1 MPKETF
7 EHRFMVK
14 KYLNDIVF
22 WHSTQIVMKANLENK
37 VFGCFRRSSMQF
49 TTTYLTFLPW
59 RCDCSV
65 RLLAWSTGEVQ
76 HLRHESFSQGHL
88 LAWSDKRQLFT
99 GALSATLQG
108 SIEKR
113 GRHWAFCQ
121 IFYRYESNSL
131 THIHTESTE
140 TSPV

>member
-1 MPKETF
+1 
-7 EHRFMVK
+7 MVK
-14 KYLNDIVF
+14 KYLNKIVF
-22 WHSTQIVMKANLENK
+22 WHSTQIAMKANLENK
-37 VFGCFRRSSMQF
+37 VLDVFRGHPCNLQPH
-49 TTTYLTFLPW
+49 LPW
-59 RCDCSV
+59 WCDCSL

-88 LAWSDKRQLFT
+88 LAWSDKRQLFAS
-99 GALSATLQG
+99 ALSATLQG

-113 GRHWAFCQ
+113 GRHWAYCQ